1 MAIKWKQDSV
11 KAIREKQAAEVRAE
25 ALNAQAQIAV
35 MAFCAASMSAALP
48 AVYWWCALW
57 DGTWQIATNFKSSFI
72 TNSFSQPRE

>member
-25 ALNAQAQIAV
+25 AMNTQAQTAAR
-35 MAFCAASMSAALP
+35 AFRAASMSAALP

>member
-1 MAIKWKQDSV
+1 MGIKWKQDSV

>member
-25 ALNAQAQIAV
+25 AMNTQAQTAAR
-35 MAFCAASMSAALP
+35 AFRAASMSAALP

-57 DGTWQIATNFKSSFI
+57 DGTWQIATN
-72 TNSFSQPRE
+72 SFSQPRE